1 MMSKV
6 NCIEGDHSARRPGL
20 ERDGSRD
27 AADAGD
33 GGYQAM
39 VEQGLRLNRAFI
51 RIKDPFVREA
61 IVSLVVEAAKNE
73 GEVEI
78 LAAAQRLFQYRPA
91 EARLLNGA
99 SPELR
104 RSPSG
109 AQMRRPL
116 RM

>member
-6 NCIEGDHSARRPGL
+6 NCIEGDHSARRPDL

-27 AADAGD
+27 EAD

-61 IVSLVVEAAKNE
+61 IVKLVVEAAKNE
-73 GEVEI
+73 SEVEI
-78 LAAAQRLFQYRPA
+78 MSAAQQLFRCRPA
-91 EARLLNGA
+91 EAGLLRDGP
-99 SPELR
+99 PELR
-104 RSPSG
+104 PSTSG
-109 AQMRRPL
+109 AQTRRPL